1 MPFLNVTGVT
11 NTHSTFNIAFGVI
24 NKEDKPAY
32 TWALERLENLR
43 TEIGA
48 DYPYVVVTDF
58 EMALKSASDNVWGDV
73 QQQICLWHVNKNVF
87 FEVKKRWVWAAD
99 QQPPEEVEEVDET
112 DDHVDPIFRDLVAAA
127 GREDQS
133 VTLGSLPTK
142 VEDNPTGFLKLW
154 KHLCYAA
161 TPDDFVA
168 AWVKILEDFSQQEAI
183 ISYLQTTLRATEIT
197 RVRVRG
203 STSPTADICHT
214 QIKSS
219 NFNQAP
225 RNQHRGPTIIV
236 TYDQLGSIFR
246 RARHM
251 YKPTEFS
258 MEAEDEEEDP
268 VEEVDQRLAEAQD
281 DARGQAERRIAK
293 MERRLENIP
302 IT

>member
-11 NTHSTFNIAFGVI
+11 NTHSTFKIAFGVI

-58 EMALKSASDNVWGDV
+58 EMALKSALDNVWGDV

-112 DDHVDPIFRDLVAAA
+112 DDHVDPIFRDLVTAA

-154 KHLCYAA
+154 KHLCYAFKVCRKPLVPLDRA
-161 TPDDFVA
+161 VGKADSWWEEPLT
-168 AWVKILEDFSQQEAI
+168 FS
-183 ISYLQTTLRATEIT
+183 
-197 RVRVRG
+197 
-203 STSPTADICHT
+203 
-214 QIKSS
+214 
-219 NFNQAP
+219 
-225 RNQHRGPTIIV
+225 
-236 TYDQLGSIFR
+236 
-246 RARHM
+246 
-251 YKPTEFS
+251 
-258 MEAEDEEEDP
+258 
-268 VEEVDQRLAEAQD
+268 
-281 DARGQAERRIAK
+281 
-293 MERRLENIP
+293 
-302 IT
+302 